1 MKPRNFKKIDI
12 FHFNL
17 ICELNELLL
26 PSPLQRTKGKMKVKL
41 YEQIHTCQNIMV
53 SQSITGNKNYRTPKK
68 KETMINPVETW
79 RAFISRWQ
87 ILFIETCNGN
97 KVIII
102 SEIRKI
108 TQTKFDMVPKM
119 AKATRPFW
127 LWLCYKQNFLTNYI
141 NQGTREQDFCNKH
154 NRRPTRANRS
164 DKREN

>member
-1 MKPRNFKKIDI
+1 MNSSSHPPFSGQREKWRWSSMNKYTLVKI
-12 FHFNL
+12 L
-17 ICELNELLL
+17 W
-26 PSPLQRTKGKMKVKL
+26 S
-41 YEQIHTCQNIMV
+41 V
-53 SQSITGNKNYRTPKK
+53 SQSPAIRIIEPKK
-68 KETMINPVETW
+68 KKKQW

-102 SEIRKI
+102 SEIRKR

-141 NQGTREQDFCNKH
+141 NQGTRGQDFCNKH

-164 DKREN
+164 DKRENWGGGVVTPSLTQKPWC